1 MQVNLNRACWLPGV
15 ETVVPQLWYW
25 RTWDEGRFLTE
36 TELQKE
42 HASFSQPI
50 PANNHLPWL
59 IKRETGK
66 FPSEATVAQ
75 EQIMTISFLRLH
87 EPLFTWN
94 GDSNF
99 WRSAAEA
106 VGSAMNLLWRQKASW
121 DITDIA
127 KLTSTCLEFLAKSGD
142 LLPESTVALS
152 PEGQFDVLQ
161 LTPNETTWI
170 SRAKWP
176 VSNGTA

>member
-1 MQVNLNRACWLPGV
+1 MLGTDA
-15 ETVVPQLWYW
+15 VVPQLWYW

-42 HASFSQPI
+42 YSSFSEPI

-59 IKRETGK
+59 IKRWTGK
-66 FPSEATVAQ
+66 FPSETTLAQ
-75 EQIMTISFLRLH
+75 EQSMAMSFLRLY

-94 GDSNF
+94 GDSTF
-99 WRSAAEA
+99 WRSAADA
-106 VGSAMNLLWRQKASW
+106 VGSAMNLLWRQKAIW
-121 DITDIA
+121 DIADIA
-127 KLTSTCLEFLAKSGD
+127 KLTSTCLEFLAKLGD

-176 VSNGTA
+176 LNNGTA